1 MSLNLS
7 YWHISEQNIMQIT
20 SSGEEWKLKIVTY
33 VGMKA
38 CKYKVDI
45 LQDLNI

>member
-33 VGMKA
+33 VGMKV